1 MTIILA
7 LIQIDNLPGI
17 GEIILIVDLSSTRLG
32 AMLNYFYMPLIE
44 PMYQYELMNAIHEH

>member
-32 AMLNYFYMPLIE
+32 AMLNYFYILYI
-44 PMYQYELMNAIHEH
+44 YILQFLN